1 MSSFDLRDLDA
12 LDDFGNLEHL
22 LYVKSNL
29 TNMTRGARGKKQKV
43 NSAKNVISYIGRLNN
58 IARIYSKK
66 NPMNIESNAL
76 NDNEL
81 VNVFNNTK
89 SSLRGK
95 KSKKKIIRGVKDITS
110 MLLNDSV
117 FDFFGEGSAQ
127 TFLGLSDN
135 DSDIEV
141 FVRSPNTSNSPSIEI
156 DSDIEV
162 FVRSPNT
169 SNSPSIEIIRG
180 STADGSVNV
189 DEEMFDAARRIN
201 ALHPGALEGKAL
213 HPNLTPNITFA
224 GKVPPPIEQQSQAAQ
239 KRAIPSITAQKRSKR
254 AAVKKSKREAQ
265 ALAEKERKENAKRRG
280 FRLEPKM

>member
-156 DSDIEV
+156 
-162 FVRSPNT
+162 
-169 SNSPSIEIIRG
+169 IRG